1 MPAELLAVGGLP
13 AYLVACLPPINPDEP
28 LVPLKRVP
36 RVFGHLLPSSR
47 SDRPTIALPTLH
59 RYVLKGLRGI
69 RLEAVRTSCGLATS
83 RSRVDRFLHRLNDT
97 ADTAAASTTAIA
109 CPDAARA
116 ELALDAIGL

>member
-1 MPAELLAVGGLP
+1 MPAELLATTALP
-13 AYLVACLPPINPDEP
+13 AIDPDEP

-47 SDRPTIALPTLH
+47 SDRPSIATPTVF
-59 RYVLKGLRGI
+59 RYALRGLRGV
-69 RLEAVRTSCGLATS
+69 RLEVKRTSCGLATS

-97 ADTAAASTTAIA
+97 ADTAAASTTASA